1 MAATKAI
8 YEVPIEAIP
17 QNELR
22 ESYKIKSTKNY
33 GIFRFIDGNRDVKH
47 AAKIKKSI
55 EAVGLLIC
63 PILCN
68 EKMEI
73 IDGQGRF
80 TACKEMNLPVYYVI
94 QSGVGIEEVRKMN
107 SVSSNWNTGNYVHS
121 YTQGE
126 DTSDNYIFL
135 ESLHKQFPDF
145 GFTFL
150 ASMGDPS
157 GKTRSLK
164 HIKNG
169 EFKCSQ
175 SEYEYA
181 TTKLNYISK
190 FVKYVREIG
199 GNSDYMYRALSF
211 CYENPDIDNN
221 YLLQKFAQR
230 YKAIQEVATIRGA
243 LESIQSAYN
252 YHQDS
257 AHDPVFLISDYD
269 RYLLSCKKN
278 KRRED

>member
-1 MAATKAI
+1 M
-8 YEVPIEAIP
+8 
-17 QNELR
+17 
-22 ESYKIKSTKNY
+22 
-33 GIFRFIDGNRDVKH
+33 
-47 AAKIKKSI
+47 
-55 EAVGLLIC
+55 
-63 PILCN
+63 
-68 EKMEI
+68 
-73 IDGQGRF
+73 
-80 TACKEMNLPVYYVI
+80 
-94 QSGVGIEEVRKMN
+94 
-107 SVSSNWNTGNYVHS
+107 
-121 YTQGE
+121 
-126 DTSDNYIFL
+126 
-135 ESLHKQFPDF
+135 
-145 GFTFL
+145 
-150 ASMGDPS
+150 
-157 GKTRSLK
+157 
-164 HIKNG
+164 
-169 EFKCSQ
+169 
-175 SEYEYA
+175 
-181 TTKLNYISK
+181 NYISK